1 MKMGKRG
8 VRYKIKETYK
18 NNTRNE
24 GKKIKDKTKNV
35 GKCSKNE
42 LKLRTKDKIEK
53 K

>member
-8 VRYKIKETYK
+8 VRYKIKEKYK

-24 GKKIKDKTKNV
+24 GKKRKDKTKNV